1 VSAFDRTSPLE
12 AYRVD
17 RVPTPRLS
25 WTGCGSFAPGAE
37 CATAELPLDYDEPN
51 GPKTKIAVL
60 RVKATDQAHKIGTL
74 FVNPGGPAGSGTGF
88 AATASTFMRPEVLA
102 RFDIVGF
109 DPRGTQFSDNVRCW
123 PGADDRDAVLAAFN
137 VIFPRTPEETAAYIT
152 AVKAFGR
159 ACSTTG
165 TPLSGSMST
174 AEVARDMD
182 VLRRA
187 VGDKQLTYFGISY
200 GSYLGQVYANLFPDR
215 VRALAID
222 AILDPVALVG
232 TPATRSTPSS
242 VRLKQAEA
250 TARAL
255 LELLVRCRRAGPERC
270 SFAATGDPVASYN
283 TLIAALKKTPLTFN
297 DPIMG
302 TTTVTYPEAISGLQL
317 LLTTTEGVA
326 SIADILTW
334 ASTLQ
339 NATAPAA
346 QREAA
351 AAALSRAVAQL
362 RSQSTPDPTT
372 GPWPTSPYD
381 NDVEARHTVM
391 CTDGLHPARADKWP
405 AYADAADA
413 RVPGF
418 GRLAAWSDVPCAS
431 STWTALD
438 EDAYRG
444 PFTHRTANPVL
455 IIGNYW
461 DPVTNYDNAVAA
473 SKLLPNS
480 TLVSV
485 DSWGHTAFT
494 RSACL
499 DKAIENYL
507 VTTAPPAQGTHC
519 VGDYQPFTTHGDQSP
534 SAGSSSQ

>member
-1 VSAFDRTSPLE
+1 MPA
-12 AYRVD
+12 
-17 RVPTPRLS
+17 PRLN
-25 WTGCGSFAPGAE
+25 WTGCGPFAPGAD
-37 CATAELPLDYDEPN
+37 CATADLPLDYDEPN
-51 GPKTKIAVL
+51 GPTTRVAVL
-60 RVKATDQAHKIGTL
+60 RVKATDQAHRIGTL
-74 FVNPGGPAGSGTGF
+74 FVNPGGPAGSGTRF
-88 AATASTFMRPEVLA
+88 AATAPTFLRPEVLA

-123 PGADDRDAVLAAFN
+123 PSAGGRDAALAGLG
-137 VIFPRTPEETAAYIT
+137 VVFPRTVEETAAYLT

-159 ACSTTG
+159 ACSTSG
-165 TPLSGSMST
+165 APLSRSMST

-232 TPATRSTPSS
+232 TPGRGSTPSS

-255 LELLVRCRRAGPERC
+255 HELLVRCRTAGPDRC
-270 SFAATGDPVASYN
+270 SLAATGDPVASYEAI
-283 TLIAALKKTPLTFN
+283 LAALKKAPLTFD
-297 DPIMG
+297 DPSTG
-302 TTTVTYPEAISGLQL
+302 TTTTVTYPQALSGLQL
-317 LLTTTEGVA
+317 LLSTTEGVD

-339 NATAPAA
+339 NAAAPSSR
-346 QREAA
+346 REAA
-351 AAALSRAVAQL
+351 AAALNRAVAQL
-362 RSQSTPDPTT
+362 RSQPTPDPTT
-372 GPWPTSPYD
+372 APWPTSPYG
-381 NDVEARHTVM
+381 NDIEARHTVI
-391 CTDGLHPARADKWP
+391 CTDGLHPARADQWP
-405 AYADAADA
+405 AAADAADA

-418 GRLAAWSDVPCAS
+418 GRLAAWEDAPCAS
-431 STWTALD
+431 TTWTTSD

-444 PFTHRTANPVL
+444 PFTHRTTNPVL

-461 DPVTNYDNAVAA
+461 DPVTNYDNAVAL

-499 DKAIENYL
+499 DTAIENYL
-507 VTTAPPAQGTHC
+507 VTTAPPARGTHC
-519 VGDYQPFTTHGDQSP
+519 VGDYQPFTKR
-534 SAGSSSQ
+534 